1 MITETGNLA
10 LLCEWLDAEGQ
21 EAVRTRLDAVRLGQ
35 LSHGLGALSGAAPD
49 SLQPSGRKVV
59 ERFAAELSRWSVTD
73 AATFERL
80 ARHWVPGD
88 VLHQILYGQN
98 IEREDRELL
107 AATLDGISLAEH
119 LRETDPR
126 LPTAPFSL
134 TTVAE
139 SCARHRTRGS
149 SSPGRSG
156 SATTFSAGPTRR
168 RPSAR
173 RAAAPRRFRRRWHC
187 SGHLPRPA
195 DSVSQ
200 GGRDIPLIEGGRPL
214 GICFDE
220 TEKDRPDLP
229 PLTDTLRDAYT
240 LIFEVWPE
248 VVPWAR
254 MLVPAFVDAGTTAP
268 GIRRSGTRGAVSPIF
283 LSRVPEPLMH
293 AEDVVHELQHIRFH
307 LLVDPALIF
316 SSYADADP
324 SYVSPV
330 RTDPRPLWGLH
341 LALHAFVAVNEL
353 RLRLRHAGAVPAEQV
368 SAQLFK
374 SHCDNLMTF
383 QTILDFDDLAPAGR
397 VYFAEVARA
406 LSRQHDLIE
415 PGVPAEYRQRVDDRL
430 ERHCQRVLRAN
441 SRAKNASSRYRQWP
455 EIVTRATSAPLRPGN
470 LEHVMRIG
478 NRAYRDTWIPN
489 YYPARYLNEHRVRIS
504 RTGRTQILAPHEDEQ
519 LDEVFMDSG
528 LYARLERTGHIVTQS
543 NAQRVLDDLRDWHR
557 LTFGGPYLHIVV
569 LTRRC
574 NLNCTYCHMNP
585 VAVDRRS
592 RTSTYNRP

>member
-1 MITETGNLA
+1 MITETGNLG

-80 ARHWVPGD
+80 ARHWAPAYI
-88 VLHQILYGQN
+88 LHQILYGQN

-119 LRETDPR
+119 LRGDGSEATYAILTDDSCR
-126 LPTAPFSL
+126 ILCPTQDAWIQF
-134 TTVAE
+134 
-139 SCARHRTRGS
+139 ARKEWVGHHVLCRTDAAQAGI
-149 SSPGRSG
+149 
-156 SATTFSAGPTRR
+156 SATSGGSEKVQAPLAWPPATSL
-168 RPSAR
+168 AR
-173 RAAAPRRFRRRWHC
+173 LIPFPRAAGW
-187 SGHLPRPA
+187 
-195 DSVSQ
+195 
-200 GGRDIPLIEGGRPL
+200 DIPVIEGGRPL

-283 LSRVPEPLMH
+283 LSRVPGPLMH

-307 LLVDPALIF
+307 LLVDPADF

-353 RLRLRHAGAVPAEQV
+353 RLRLRHAGAVPTEQV

-455 EIVTRATSAPLRPGN
+455 EIVTRA
-470 LEHVMRIG
+470 
-478 NRAYRDTWIPN
+478 RDFSPT
-489 YYPARYLNEHRVRIS
+489 
-504 RTGRTQILAPHEDEQ
+504 
-519 LDEVFMDSG
+519 
-528 LYARLERTGHIVTQS
+528 
-543 NAQRVLDDLRDWHR
+543 
-557 LTFGGPYLHIVV
+557 
-569 LTRRC
+569 
-574 NLNCTYCHMNP
+574 
-585 VAVDRRS
+585 
-592 RTSTYNRP
+592 